1 MFCAWTYKTS
11 TRKALTATISIG
23 TLDHDFIRDWG
34 LANCTSFSCG
44 DCSSLSLSIVP
55 RNKHCFIAH
64 FITVLKYKKK
74 VARKWH
80 AIELCSKIWAIS
92 FIGMPLLNSCRCQ
105 KQDKINMNVRQSN
118 MHSKNAW
125 QLTPSFQWFVSILF
139 GVIIKTVGVNSMQ

>member
-11 TRKALTATISIG
+11 TRKALMATISIG

-34 LANCTSFSCG
+34 LASCTSFLCG

-55 RNKHCFIAH
+55 RNKHFFIAH

-92 FIGMPLLNSCRCQ
+92 FIGIVKFMQVPKARQNKYECTTIKRAQQKRMAINAIISVICFDFIWCHNRNCRC
-105 KQDKINMNVRQSN
+105 K
-118 MHSKNAW
+118 
-125 QLTPSFQWFVSILF
+125 
-139 GVIIKTVGVNSMQ
+139 